1 METERPCPECGAP
14 IPSLVGYP
22 DWCGDCGWNLA
33 RPPSL
38 AGGAGR
44 FARLSEALGR
54 RSGERLA
61 TELQAAGELRPR
73 LTAAKAGAYVI
84 AAGVHLFTLALLAG
98 GVAAIVVEPNVASIL
113 IGLAMISAGLSMR
126 PRVPREPA
134 GVVLDPAAAPA
145 LHALAGRVAD
155 ALGRPAPAAIIAD
168 SRWNASWAL
177 VGWRR
182 RRVLVVGIPVL
193 AALEPQERVA
203 MVAHEVGHDR
213 NGDVSRGVFI
223 GSAVNGL
230 DSLSDILRPPRSR
243 PELNLGLYEWMTGGL
258 MWVITRP
265 IDWLLWLQARL
276 LLRDMQRAEY
286 LADAEAAGVA
296 GSAAVIAMHERL
308 LLYPTFQHAVQQASL
323 ADDATGAVDR
333 VRQAL
338 RSVPERERER
348 RRRVARL
355 ERTRLEDTHPPTGMR
370 IALLE
375 ERAQR
380 DPAVTLHAL
389 DSARI
394 DAELAALEPSVG
406 RDLVDR
412 YRTSLHYG

>member
-1 METERPCPECGAP
+1 
-14 IPSLVGYP
+14 
-22 DWCGDCGWNLA
+22 
-33 RPPSL
+33 
-38 AGGAGR
+38 
-44 FARLSEALGR
+44 
-54 RSGERLA
+54 
-61 TELQAAGELRPR
+61 
-73 LTAAKAGAYVI
+73 
-84 AAGVHLFTLALLAG
+84 
-98 GVAAIVVEPNVASIL
+98 
-113 IGLAMISAGLSMR
+113 MI
-126 PRVPREPA
+126 
-134 GVVLDPAAAPA
+134 
-145 LHALAGRVAD
+145 
-155 ALGRPAPAAIIAD
+155 
-168 SRWNASWAL
+168 
-177 VGWRR
+177 
-182 RRVLVVGIPVL
+182 
-193 AALEPQERVA
+193 
-203 MVAHEVGHDR
+203 AHEVGHDR

-243 PELNLGLYEWMTGGL
+243 PELNLGMYEWMTGGL

-296 GSAAVIAMHERL
+296 GTAATIAMHERL

-323 ADDATGAVDR
+323 ADDATGTVDR

-380 DPAVTLHAL
+380 DPAVTLLAL